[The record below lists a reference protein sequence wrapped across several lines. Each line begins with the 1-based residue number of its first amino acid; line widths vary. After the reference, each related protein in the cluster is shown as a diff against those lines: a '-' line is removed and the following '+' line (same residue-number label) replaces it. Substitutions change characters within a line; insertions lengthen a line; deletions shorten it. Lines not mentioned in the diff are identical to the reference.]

1 MSDQKTEIMIAENY
15 KQRGLIA
22 ERIAINNHNLISASL
37 LHDTQRIKQ
46 YRDTLIDLHY
56 DMYCLCR
63 DADQLI
69 PPIS

>member
-1 MSDQKTEIMIAENY
+1 MPDQKTEIMIAENY

-37 LHDTQRIKQ
+37 HDTHNVKQ
-46 YRDTLIDLHY
+46 YRDTLIGLHY

>member
-1 MSDQKTEIMIAENY
+1 MSDQKTEIMIEENY
-15 KQRGLIA
+15 KQRGLLA
-22 ERIAINNHNLISASL
+22 ERIAINNHNLNSASR
-37 LHDTQRIKQ
+37 HGTHKVKQ
-46 YRDTLIDLHY
+46 YRDTLIGLHY

>member
-22 ERIAINNHNLISASL
+22 ERIAINNHNLISASR
-37 LHDTQRIKQ
+37 HDTHRVKQ
-46 YRDTLIDLHY
+46 YRDALISLHY

-69 PPIS
+69 PLIS